1 MCPAPEGTTKHAKL
15 MARLQSCSLA
25 GWGVIL
31 SMVSTAIQQCG
42 IVGDLDL
49 VFPNK
54 LGNVETLG
62 NMTKR
67 GFYPAQVAAGVIA
80 KRKPKYTGF
89 HALRHFYASWLINRK
104 ADGGLELPPKT
115 VQSRLG
121 HSSITLT
128 LDRYAHLFPNG
139 DDGGELDAAELALVK
154 V

>member
-1 MCPAPEGTTKHAKL
+1 
-15 MARLQSCSLA
+15 
-25 GWGVIL
+25 
-31 SMVSTAIQQCG
+31 MVSTAIQQCG